1 MLTAGDVTH
10 GVGRLTAIIIILLVL
25 VDALTMLASAF
36 QSSRWD
42 GQSYEVVMAETNND
56 SQVSK

>member
-36 QSSRWD
+36 QVLAGMARVMRSSWQKPTTIR
-42 GQSYEVVMAETNND
+42 
-56 SQVSK
+56 K